1 VNAFRL
7 LQPIKKRIYWIRV
20 MMSTGIIVLLAPFV
34 FAGDLPTEK
43 DKNQVGE
50 QIQIVAD
57 KLIANDAEKYAEFIG
72 DVQASQGNFTITSE
86 HLRIYYKENI
96 DNLQNQTG
104 NQEFIQRIVASGHV
118 KISSD
123 KYTAETE
130 RAEYDLDNAVL
141 VLKGENSTIKSGKN
155 LITGSKITVH
165 RQNGQIVVERG
176 AEKRVKAR
184 FYSKD
189 VQKEE

>member
-1 VNAFRL
+1 MNAFRL
-7 LQPIKKRIYWIRV
+7 LQPIKERIYWIRV
-20 MMSTGIIVLLAPFV
+20 MMFTGIIVLLALFG
-34 FAGDLPTEK
+34 FAEDQPPEK

-57 KLIANDAEKYAEFIG
+57 KLITNNAEKYAEFIG
-72 DVQASQGNFTITSE
+72 DVRASQGNLTITSE
-86 HLRIYYKENI
+86 HLRIYYKDNP
-96 DNLQNQTG
+96 DNLQNQSDS
-104 NQEFIQRIVASGHV
+104 QELIQRIVASGHV

-123 KYTAETE
+123 NYTAETE
-130 RAEYDLDNAVL
+130 QAEYDLYSAVL
-141 VLKGENSTIKSGKN
+141 VLKGENSAIKSGKN

-165 RQNGQIVVERG
+165 RKDEQIVVERG
-176 AEKRVKAR
+176 AEQRVKAR

>member
-1 VNAFRL
+1 MKAFRL
-7 LQPIKKRIYWIRV
+7 LPPIKKRIYWIRV
-20 MMSTGIIVLLAPFV
+20 MMSTGIMVLLAPFV
-34 FAGDLPTEK
+34 FAEDQPAEK
-43 DKNQVGE
+43 DNNQVGE

-72 DVQASQGNFTITSE
+72 DVHASQGNFTITSE
-86 HLRIYYKENI
+86 LLRIYYKENI
-96 DNLQNQTG
+96 DNLQNKTG
-104 NQEFIQRIVASGHV
+104 SQEFIQRIVASGHV

-155 LITGSKITVH
+155 LITGSKITIH
-165 RQNGQIVVERG
+165 RQDGQIVVERG
-176 AEKRVKAR
+176 VEKRVKAR